1 MAPQLAWI
9 GLGNMGRVRHYLLP
23 HLFYPVADNDSQGMC
38 KNLVEKGNLS
48 RPLIISNRTL
58 QRAKDFQSTLPF
70 NKSTIAKTITDA
82 VSDSDII
89 FTCLGD
95 DAAIKETVS
104 TISEIPN
111 IKGKLFVDCS
121 TVHPDTTN
129 EIAESFA
136 AHAAEFVAC
145 PVFGAPAI
153 ADAGQLVCVLAGPKE
168 SVEKV
173 LPYCKGVM
181 GRANIDFS
189 DQPHAKATLLKINGN
204 TFILNL
210 VETLS
215 EGHVL
220 AEKSGLG
227 SDNLHK
233 FIETMFPGPYTAY
246 SGRMMSGDYHKREQ
260 PLFGVDLARKDAKHA
275 LDLAE
280 ASGARMRDVEVADG
294 HLADVQKHMGSK
306 GDIAG
311 IYGAV
316 RKESGLNFE
325 N

>member
-1 MAPQLAWI
+1 
-9 GLGNMGRVRHYLLP
+9 
-23 HLFYPVADNDSQGMC
+23 MC
-38 KNLVEKGNLS
+38 KNLVEKGDLS
-48 RPLIISNRTL
+48 HPLIISNRTL
-58 QRAKDFQSTLPF
+58 QRAKDLQSTLPF
-70 NKSTIAKTITDA
+70 NKSTIAKTITEA

-95 DAAIKETVS
+95 DAAIRETVS
-104 TISEIPN
+104 AVCELPN

-129 EIAESFA
+129 AIAKSFST
-136 AHAAEFVAC
+136 HGAEFVAC
-145 PVFGAPAI
+145 PVFGAPAM
-153 ADAGQLVCVLAGPKE
+153 ADAGQLICVLAGPRE
-168 SVEKV
+168 SVAKV

-189 DQPHAKATLLKINGN
+189 DQPHGKATLLKIIGN
-204 TFILNL
+204 TFILNM

-227 SDNLHK
+227 NDNLHQ
-233 FIETMFPGPYTAY
+233 FIETMFPGPYTTY

-260 PLFGVDLARKDAKHA
+260 PLFSVDLARKDASHA
-275 LDLAE
+275 LDLAK
-280 ASGARMRDVEVADG
+280 ALGARMRDVEVADK
-294 HLADVQKHMGSK
+294 HLADVQEHMRSK

-316 RKESGLNFE
+316 RKESGLKFE
-325 N
+325 K